1 MPQRHFLTLSPQLW
15 RNILAKKNNQILDIL
30 GGVWVYFMKWK
41 KIMTPIPEKGKLFS
55 KKLFITAEYLYE
67 AVFFSII

>member
-1 MPQRHFLTLSPQLW
+1 
-15 RNILAKKNNQILDIL
+15 
-30 GGVWVYFMKWK
+30 MKWK

-67 AVFFSII
+67 AVSLALFKAKTINMAKSAKFLLIFNINYLQVNCTHLFRKICN